1 MFSAV
6 RVDGTSEHPS
16 RTDSSVS
23 DILKM
28 KTVLVTGVNSYIGN
42 AFIEYMKQF
51 PADYSVEGISV
62 RNNAWKT
69 IDFSK
74 YDCIFDVAGIAH
86 ADTGH
91 VTEDIKQRYYKVNT
105 DLTIALAKKAKESG
119 VKQFIFVSSAIVYGN
134 SAPIGQTK
142 IITKDTVPAPADFY
156 GDSKWQAEKGI
167 IPLEDERFRIVIL
180 RPPMIYGKNS
190 KGNYP
195 TLSKLAQKLPVFP
208 RIENCRSMLY
218 IGNLVEFVRL
228 MIQNDESGLFFPQN
242 SEYSNT
248 SDLVR
253 SIAES
258 HGRKIIL
265 VDGTAWAVKL
275 LSHATGLVNKAFGSL
290 AYDMAMSEYKE
301 NYRLYSLAESIR
313 LTEE

>member
-1 MFSAV
+1 
-6 RVDGTSEHPS
+6 
-16 RTDSSVS
+16 
-23 DILKM
+23 
-28 KTVLVTGVNSYIGN
+28 
-42 AFIEYMKQF
+42 
-51 PADYSVEGISV
+51 
-62 RNNAWKT
+62 
-69 IDFSK
+69 
-74 YDCIFDVAGIAH
+74 
-86 ADTGH
+86 
-91 VTEDIKQRYYKVNT
+91 
-105 DLTIALAKKAKESG
+105 
-119 VKQFIFVSSAIVYGN
+119 
-134 SAPIGQTK
+134 
-142 IITKDTVPAPADFY
+142 
-156 GDSKWQAEKGI
+156 
-167 IPLEDERFRIVIL
+167 
-180 RPPMIYGKNS
+180 MIYGKNS